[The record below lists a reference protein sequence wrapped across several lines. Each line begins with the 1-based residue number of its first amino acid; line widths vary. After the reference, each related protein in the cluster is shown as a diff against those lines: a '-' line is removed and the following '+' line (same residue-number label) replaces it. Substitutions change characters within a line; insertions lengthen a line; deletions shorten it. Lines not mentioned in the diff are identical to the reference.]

1 MDQAKLAGALLGGYL
16 LGRTK
21 KGGFALRLAT
31 RMAVS
36 GTGQQ
41 PTELV
46 RDNLSRLL
54 GSGILDQLRDQAM
67 EAAKAAV
74 DARVQGLASNLDN
87 RTAAL
92 KDKSGAAQG
101 TADKVTSTVFADD
114 EDQSE
119 DQGEESED
127 KGEPEEK
134 PKRKPKKKPEPE
146 PEPEPEDEEEEE
158 EPEDEEPEDEDEEPE
173 PEDEED
179 EEDEQ
184 DEPEEEDEDESDE
197 DLEQRITD
205 RAHELRRKRIHTL
218 RNMAMD
224 LGFEEEDVADEED
237 KSVLTRWIAE
247 AEVEDEDEEE
257 EE

>member
-74 DARVQGLASNLDN
+74 DARVQGLASNLND

-101 TADKVTSTVFADD
+101 TADKVTSTVFADG

-119 DQGEESED
+119 GEPESED
-127 KGEPEEK
+127 KDEPEEK
-134 PKRKPKKKPEPE
+134 PKRKPRKKPEPE
-146 PEPEPEDEEEEE
+146 PEDEADEEEE
-158 EPEDEEPEDEDEEPE
+158 EPEDEEPEDEEEE
-173 PEDEED
+173 EED
-179 EEDEQ
+179 EE

>member
-74 DARVQGLASNLDN
+74 DARVQGLASNLND

-101 TADKVTSTVFADD
+101 TADKVTSTVFADG

-119 DQGEESED
+119 DKGEPESED
-127 KGEPEEK
+127 KDEPEEK
-134 PKRKPKKKPEPE
+134 PKRKPKKKPE

-158 EPEDEEPEDEDEEPE
+158 EPEDEEPEDEE
-173 PEDEED
+173 EED
-179 EEDEQ
+179 EE
-184 DEPEEEDEDESDE
+184 DEPEEEDEEESDE

>member
-74 DARVQGLASNLDN
+74 DARVQGLASNLND

-101 TADKVTSTVFADD
+101 TADKVTSTVFADG

-119 DQGEESED
+119 DKGEPESED
-127 KGEPEEK
+127 KDEPEEK
-134 PKRKPKKKPEPE
+134 PKRKPKKKPE

-158 EPEDEEPEDEDEEPE
+158 EPEDEEPEDEEEE
-173 PEDEED
+173 EED
-179 EEDEQ
+179 EE

>member
-46 RDNLSRLL
+46 RDNLTRLL

-74 DARVQGLASNLDN
+74 DARVQGLASNLND

-101 TADKVTSTVFADD
+101 TADKVTSTVFADG

-119 DQGEESED
+119 DKGEPESED
-127 KGEPEEK
+127 KDEPEEK
-134 PKRKPKKKPEPE
+134 PKRKPKKKPE

-158 EPEDEEPEDEDEEPE
+158 EPEDEEPEDEE
-173 PEDEED
+173 EED
-179 EEDEQ
+179 EE
-184 DEPEEEDEDESDE
+184 DEPEEEDEEESDE